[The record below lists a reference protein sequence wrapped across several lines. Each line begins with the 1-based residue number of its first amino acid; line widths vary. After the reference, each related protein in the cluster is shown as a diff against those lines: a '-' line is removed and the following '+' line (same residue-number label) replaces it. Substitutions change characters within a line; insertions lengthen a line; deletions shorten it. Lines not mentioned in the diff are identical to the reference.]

1 MYPINGSYRVS
12 KNTLFFLSHQMSDVV
27 TALKMSN
34 EGSGAGGGP
43 SSPLDADQTAVDIEA
58 GKDFVI
64 LESFILK

>member
-1 MYPINGSYRVS
+1 
-12 KNTLFFLSHQMSDVV
+12 MSDVV

-58 GKDFVI
+58 GNDFVI

>member
-1 MYPINGSYRVS
+1 
-12 KNTLFFLSHQMSDVV
+12 MSDVV

-64 LESFILK
+64 LESFILKWRLWVVRKPLFYPLNLS